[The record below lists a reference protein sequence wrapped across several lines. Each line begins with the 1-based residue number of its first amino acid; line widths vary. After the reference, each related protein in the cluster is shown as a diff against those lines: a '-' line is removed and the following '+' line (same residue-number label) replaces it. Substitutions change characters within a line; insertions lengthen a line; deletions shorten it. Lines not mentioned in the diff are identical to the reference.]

1 VIEAFSSKRQRRP
14 LKLVDHAGAIRLAP
28 HVKLV
33 LIFMG
38 DAEAQSLVEAA
49 D

>member
-1 VIEAFSSKRQRRP
+1 MIEAFSIKRHDRRW
-14 LKLVDHAGAIRLAP
+14 KLVDHAGAIRLAP